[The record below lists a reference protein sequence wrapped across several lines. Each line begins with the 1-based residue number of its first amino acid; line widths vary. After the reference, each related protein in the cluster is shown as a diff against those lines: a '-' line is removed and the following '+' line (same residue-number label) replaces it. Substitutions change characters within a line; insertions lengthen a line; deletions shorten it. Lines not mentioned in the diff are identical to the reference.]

1 MAANPQQSPLS
12 GLARALVQAGRI
24 KEAEAESLLAQATA
38 KKTSLIEQ
46 LVGAK
51 KATFLELARFASDK
65 FGFPLLDLSCL
76 RRREH
81 PEKCD

>member
-38 KKTSLIEQ
+38 NRKTSLIEQ
-46 LVGAK
+46 MVRRQEG
-51 KATFLELARFASDK
+51 
-65 FGFPLLDLSCL
+65 DL
-76 RRREH
+76 
-81 PEKCD
+81 P